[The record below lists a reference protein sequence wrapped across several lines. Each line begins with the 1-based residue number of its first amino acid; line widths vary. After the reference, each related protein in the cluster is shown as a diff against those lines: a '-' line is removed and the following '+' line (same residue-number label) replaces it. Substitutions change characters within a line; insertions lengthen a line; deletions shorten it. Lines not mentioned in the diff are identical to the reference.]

1 MENLIFF
8 QHNQVQK
15 NVSLWSIDTAA
26 IVHLLRGNTFRIK
39 EMVSNNSDNKLGY
52 IRKPEDAHWVK
63 EGAESHA
70 HELQWFIEDCD
81 RNYVLECIIELEN
94 GCEIEQVAGQLFV
107 SYQNPSQIKTGIIE
121 LLKYYGFFAAEKIWD
136 YVIQFNKS
144 IPIDSLQGIEPNDL
158 TLKKL
163 DSALKLAENIE
174 AKHIEYEKLS
184 REMDDSEGTMPF

>member
-8 QHNQVQK
+8 QHNQAQK

-63 EGAESHA
+63 QGAESHA

-81 RNYVLECIIELEN
+81 CNYVLECIIELEN

-136 YVIQFNKS
+136 YVIQFDKS

-158 TLKKL
+158 TLEKL

>member
-8 QHNQVQK
+8 QHNQFQK
-15 NVSLWSIDTAA
+15 NVSFWSVDTAA
-26 IVHLLRGNTFRIK
+26 IIHLLRGNTFRIK

-63 EGAESHA
+63 FGSESHA

-81 RNYVLECIIELEN
+81 CNYVLECIIELEN

-107 SYQNPSQIKTGIIE
+107 SYQNIDEIKAGIIKI
-121 LLKYYGFFAAEKIWD
+121 LKYYGFFAAEKIWD

-144 IPIDSLQGIEPNDL
+144 IPIDSLQGMEPDDL
-158 TLKKL
+158 TPEKL
-163 DSALKLAENIE
+163 DFALKLAKNIE
-174 AKHIEYEKLS
+174 AKHIEYDKLA
-184 REMDDSEGTMPF
+184 REMDDSEDTMPF